1 MFDKRNWNG
10 EQSQAAA
17 SQESSFDSSPSEY
30 KLHNLYSVFGLAYR
44 KHLFICVL
52 SLKSFIFSFIFS
64 QNAAGLRFN

>member
-30 KLHNLYSVFGLAYR
+30 KLHNLYSMFGLAYR

-64 QNAAGLRFN
+64 RCRPSF